1 MDFSIKKPAHIFALI
16 MLILVFF
23 LMFVLPMLSY
33 FNILSSDKTVQMDQI
48 PESVRQTIEIIAFI
62 LQIALFM
69 VLPIIVV
76 LLWYSLVNK
85 LTIKE
90 GISHLKLKLE
100 GIDVV
105 FLWGIISGIV
115 MLVIGIAI
123 SYILVM
129 AKQNPEGNVQQ
140 ILKYF
145 SIPSAFIL
153 VTIQPISEEIFFRGF
168 LLEKIG
174 SFFGEIIAIFVT
186 AILFGLAHMGYGGYY
201 PVVFPM
207 LLGLVLGA
215 VVVKTKN
222 LYSSITA
229 HILFNFTVFML
240 AIFSTSLT

>member
-1 MDFSIKKPAHIFALI
+1 MDFNIKKPSNIFALI
-16 MLILVFF
+16 MMILVFF
-23 LMFVLPMLSY
+23 LMFGLPMLSY
-33 FNILSSDKTVQMDQI
+33 FNIISSNETVQMDQI
-48 PESVRQTIEIIAFI
+48 PESVRQTIEIIAFLI
-62 LQIALFM
+62 QIALLM
-69 VLPIIVV
+69 VIPIMAV

-100 GIDVV
+100 GIDAA

-140 ILKYF
+140 ILEYF

-174 SFFGEIIAIFVT
+174 SFFGEIIAIFAT

-207 LLGLVLGA
+207 LLGLILGA

-222 LYSSITA
+222 LYSSIIA